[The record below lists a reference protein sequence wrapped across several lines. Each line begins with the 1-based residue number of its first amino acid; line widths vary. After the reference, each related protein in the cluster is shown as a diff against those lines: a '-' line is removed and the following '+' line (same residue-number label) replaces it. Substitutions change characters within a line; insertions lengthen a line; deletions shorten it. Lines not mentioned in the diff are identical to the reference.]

1 MPDDGYNYFSE
12 YVFVRLHILYIDL
25 ECIMQKMTDEF
36 TKNWQLL
43 SESSRI
49 INLDYYDNVIIRKSK
64 AIHNEKIEHLVIIRH
79 DGNIKI
85 NTDTSK
91 I

>member
-25 ECIMQKMTDEF
+25 KCIMQKMTDEF

-43 SESSRI
+43 
-49 INLDYYDNVIIRKSK
+49 LVVISLSILTTT
-64 AIHNEKIEHLVIIRH
+64 IMTYN
-79 DGNIKI
+79 
-85 NTDTSK
+85 
-91 I
+91 